1 MRSNTAMFVV
11 EQGDMIKKHT
21 LGVVRN
27 SKLAKVV
34 CLYLTR
40 FLYVCKAMRKT
51 MIQNLGNPRMQKGV
65 RIAHIVLV
73 AIMIM
78 YRKLEAGIGLL
89 YGQTNR
95 NTSHLAESSS
105 TARGG
110 RQ

>member
-1 MRSNTAMFVV
+1 
-11 EQGDMIKKHT
+11 
-21 LGVVRN
+21 
-27 SKLAKVV
+27 
-34 CLYLTR
+34 
-40 FLYVCKAMRKT
+40 

-95 NTSHLAESSS
+95 NTSHSPESSS